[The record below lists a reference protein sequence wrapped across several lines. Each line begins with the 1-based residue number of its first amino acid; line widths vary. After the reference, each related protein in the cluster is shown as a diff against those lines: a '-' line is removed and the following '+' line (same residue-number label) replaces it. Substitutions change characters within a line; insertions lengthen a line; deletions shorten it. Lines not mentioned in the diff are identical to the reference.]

1 MTGLLVLATS
11 ITVAFFLG
19 RGLEPWAAD
28 RHEAAGR
35 RRGGRRRGAAGRR
48 VIVSRVEATGGQV
61 ATFLGFAS
69 GVILIGYMVLAG
81 AWALRFL
88 ADQAAQYR

>member
-1 MTGLLVLATS
+1 MS
-11 ITVAFFLG
+11 Q
-19 RGLEPWAAD
+19 
-28 RHEAAGR
+28 
-35 RRGGRRRGAAGRR
+35 
-48 VIVSRVEATGGQV
+48 VEATGGQV